1 MSLLINIDNLLNKQR
16 IESNR
21 VEFKTGWNP
30 ASIYHSI
37 CAFANDIDDLGGGYV
52 IVGVDTDENGVA
64 NRPVVGI
71 DESRIDGI
79 LQEMI
84 GYNAKIAPYYMP
96 RTSVEDVDGKKVLVI
111 WCPSGANRPYAV
123 PENVTAKSITKEY
136 CYVRCG
142 SSSIIAKG
150 EVLDELRDLSGRVPF
165 DEKGNPEISLD
176 DN

>member
-21 VEFKTGWNP
+21 VEFKAGWNP

-52 IVGVDTDENGVA
+52 IVGVDTEEYGVA

-71 DESRIDGI
+71 DEGRIDGI

-123 PENVTAKSITKEY
+123 PV
-136 CYVRCG
+136 
-142 SSSIIAKG
+142 
-150 EVLDELRDLSGRVPF
+150 
-165 DEKGNPEISLD
+165 
-176 DN
+176 

>member
-1 MSLLINIDNLLNKQR
+1 MLLPERRNL
-16 IESNR
+16 
-21 VEFKTGWNP
+21 
-30 ASIYHSI
+30 I

-123 PENVTAKSITKEY
+123 PV
-136 CYVRCG
+136 
-142 SSSIIAKG
+142 
-150 EVLDELRDLSGRVPF
+150 
-165 DEKGNPEISLD
+165 
-176 DN
+176 